1 VVDLET
7 KPRRTLTKGDLLPGR
22 PPAGPEAGPEPDPNH
37 PHRAKYLVRAICCS
51 GGGVRA
57 AAFALGGIQYLNE
70 QPEGDG
76 TFYST
81 ADLVTSVS
89 GGGYTAGS
97 YAIVAH
103 NLAPGA
109 VPRVYAPG
117 SPEDVRLRTRT
128 KYLIDSKTQLSISIL
143 GIVYGL
149 MMNLLAILTA
159 GYIVAKVV
167 GVILGKHG
175 LHVLRLVEG
184 GKTWQTDFPPE
195 LFWTLLAV
203 FVAGA
208 LTYLIYRGVDT
219 YRALGEVAT
228 KRWCVTALVLMAVA
242 AASTVLLVVLP
253 WVLHLLSRAPGKVMQ
268 IHAGPQTGTLFG
280 TVAALVAII
289 TQLVRSYAPTSDGS
303 NPLISA
309 VVKAGVPLRT
319 KITSAV
325 LPWLGSAILV
335 TLMLVA
341 MLTWVSN
348 MAYARHEFE
357 QWMAVIGCAVFL
369 LAWQVLTDG
378 NRTSLHRYYTQRLAT
393 AFAET
398 RGGNVLDPPA
408 PLFSAYRTEADRPHL
423 VVCAAA
429 NTDQPG
435 STPSSRNCAPFTF
448 SAYNCGISSG
458 TMFRGERDGRFDLG
472 LRETSGP
479 DRLQW
484 NDAFAPLQAARWENT
499 APDVGLSMDTA
510 AFEDHANQL
519 TLIDMVAVSG
529 AAVSPA
535 MGRMSRPSMRLLLGV
550 ADARLGMWLPNP
562 LHRRLRQAPTHGVWS
577 RIYWQLRQ
585 PGLLALARE
594 IIGGLTFHGQ
604 WLYVTDGGH
613 YENLGLVEA
622 LRRGATEIVAF
633 DASGDTPFSLST
645 FGQAVE
651 TARTDLGVE
660 IALVQADALAQ
671 DGTSGHAKALAAV
684 ARATYANGVVARIYL
699 CKAARIADL
708 PPDVKSWA
716 DGHPIFPND
725 STANQ
730 FYGDREFEAYR
741 RLGYQAGQ
749 QAHEL
754 ARPDPAWVDPS

>member
-1 VVDLET
+1 MDGRPQRSLA
-7 KPRRTLTKGDLLPGR
+7 KADLLPGR
-22 PPAGPEAGPEPDPNH
+22 PPAGPDAGPEPDADH
-37 PHRAKYLVRAICCS
+37 PHRAKYPVRAICCS

-70 QPEGDG
+70 QPERDG

-81 ADLVTSVS
+81 TDFVTSVS

-97 YAIVAH
+97 YATVAH

-109 VPRVYAPG
+109 SPPVYAPG

-128 KYLIDSKTQLSISIL
+128 KYLIDSKTQLSISLL
-143 GIVYGL
+143 GILYGL
-149 MMNLLAILTA
+149 LMNLLAILAA
-159 GYIVAKVV
+159 GYIVAKIV

-175 LHVLRLVEG
+175 LRVMRLVANG
-184 GKTWQTDFPPE
+184 RSWDTYFPPA
-195 LFWTLLAV
+195 LFVVLLGA
-203 FVAGA
+203 FLAGA
-208 LTYLIYRGVDT
+208 LTYLIYRGIDT
-219 YRALGEVAT
+219 YHPLGDVAT
-228 KRWCVTALVLMAVA
+228 KRWCVTALWLMALA
-242 AASTVLLVVLP
+242 AAGTVLLVLVPL
-253 WVLHLLSRAPGKVMQ
+253 LLRLLSQAPGKVMQ
-268 IHAGPQTGTLFG
+268 IHAGPQTTTLAG
-280 TVAALVAII
+280 SVAALVAIVA
-289 TQLVRSYAPTSDGS
+289 QLVRSYAPKTDGS

-309 VVKAGVPLRT
+309 IAKAGAPLRAR
-319 KITSAV
+319 ITSAL

-335 TLMLVA
+335 LLMLIA

-348 MAYARHEFE
+348 MAYGRNEAQ
-357 QWMAVIGCAVFL
+357 QWITVIGCAAFL

-398 RGGNVLDPPA
+398 RGGNQLDPPTQ
-408 PLFSAYRTEADRPHL
+408 LFSEYRTEVDRPRL

-458 TMFRGERDGRFDLG
+458 TMFRGETDGQFDLG
-472 LRETSGP
+472 LRETSSP
-479 DRLQW
+479 DRRAW
-484 NDAFAPLQAARWENT
+484 NDCFVASQARRRLSE
-499 APDVGLSMDTA
+499 PPHVGLSMETGS
-510 AFEDHANQL
+510 FERHANKL

-550 ADARLGMWLPNP
+550 SDARLGMWLPNP
-562 LHRRLRQAPTHGVWS
+562 LHRRLRNPPTSGVWA

-585 PGLLALARE
+585 PGLVALARE
-594 IIGGLTFHGQ
+594 IVGGLTFHGS

-622 LRRGATEIVAF
+622 LRRGATEIVVF
-633 DASGDTPFSLST
+633 DASGDAPFSLAT
-645 FGQAVE
+645 FGEAAE
-651 TARTDLGVE
+651 TARTDIGAELALHDPSALG
-660 IALVQADALAQ
+660 Q
-671 DGTSGHAKALAAV
+671 DGTSGRAKSLAAV
-684 ARATYANGVVARIYL
+684 GTATYANGVVATIYL
-699 CKAARIADL
+699 CKAALVAEL
-708 PPDVKSWA
+708 PPDVQAWA
-716 DGHPIFPND
+716 AGHPMFPND

-741 RLGYQAGQ
+741 RLGYAAGA
-749 QAHEL
+749 QAHKL
-754 ARPDPAWVDPS
+754 ARPRPVWTGPS